1 MTDTDE
7 SRIRHWKR
15 GSIRAVTV
23 PLTQAG
29 APTTILSSSCRL
41 CGWSLTAGSAIIPS
55 NIDASFAAGNSGT
68 ATLPLGQGI
77 SGFSLTLGSF
87 TVSNTATVTVTGV
100 TGGTLTYTLLLSAGT
115 LNLIN
120 FTQDFVPPLQP
131 ANPAVAITVTF
142 NGNVNSPPGNIIA
155 YGITGAA
162 ANGTLFDSGQPIG
175 RPAAAADATDTQWL
189 SDDGVYVSTNV
200 ILNVAVGSMSGVIY
214 IRDLWESDG

>member
-1 MTDTDE
+1 MTVTDE
-7 SRIRHWKR
+7 QRFLRRKR

-29 APTTILSSSCRL
+29 APTNILSSSCRL

-55 NIDASFAAGNSGT
+55 NIDGSFAAGASGT

-77 SGFSLTLGSF
+77 SGFSVTLGTF
-87 TVSNTATVTVTGV
+87 TVANTATVTVTGV
-100 TGGTLTYTLLLSAGT
+100 TGGTLTYTLLLSGGSP
-115 LNLIN
+115 NIVS

-131 ANPAVAITVTF
+131 ANPAVA
-142 NGNVNSPPGNIIA
+142 IA

-189 SDDGVYVSTNV
+189 SDDGVYVSTNI

-214 IRDLWESDG
+214 IRDDWEHGD